1 LPLIEQGTTTS
12 QTGLATFSSLQ
23 QQVIGYDAFGRQ
35 VQTSLTSGG
44 VTQTLVQYTYDNANN
59 LTCTALRMNP
69 SAFASPPVSAC
80 VLGPLGSNGPDR
92 ITQNTYD
99 AANQLTQVTTGYLSS
114 SQTNYA
120 ALTYTPNGLTH
131 TVLDAASNLTTLVY
145 DTYDR
150 VSQVQF
156 PMPTKGSDA
165 SNPSDYEGYGYD
177 NNGNLTSKRLR
188 SGDTITFNYD
198 ALNRATS
205 TVFPAGK
212 SQNVYWG
219 YDLLNRGLYARYGS
233 ASGPGVSYGYDA
245 LSRVTS
251 ETSVGKTLS
260 YQYDAAGNRT
270 RVTWPETGANALY
283 VTYVYDVLN
292 RVTQVEENGATSG
305 PGLLASYGYD
315 SLGRRSSLARA
326 GGAGASTGYGYD
338 GASRLY
344 TLTQTLAGSA
354 SVTYTLG
361 YNAANQVLTKQVS
374 NSAYVAHPAS
384 LTAGYVAN
392 GLNQYTSVTGVTA
405 SYTPANSAAL
415 SYDPAGRLQTETTAG
430 ATTSLL
436 YSGDALVGE
445 YTSSGAIV
453 SRYVM
458 GPGVDEPLVWYQG
471 AGTSTRRWLT
481 ADNQGSVIGYADGS
495 GNSGATY
502 TYGPYGE
509 PIVSGGASAWGG
521 SRYRFTGQI
530 EILEAQLYYYKARVY
545 DPNLGRFYQT
555 DPAGFASDT
564 NLYAYATEDPVNGS
578 DPSGLLDSTGVD
590 GPDSIDSGDDGNW
603 GESGDLVGATFVKAI
618 DVSPAYQNPCPI
630 GAYCLSGDAAQSFL
644 QQFYALNLPGD
655 ALPVTLSA
663 FVLTVVK
670 PQNKTNVIP
679 KNALICTSGGASFY
693 APPSFNPQEI
703 QNDGAAEGPIIGLLD
718 AGRAVGYAGAF
729 DFQRMHNASGGVTFF
744 SAYTKASNF
753 AVGLYVAGA
762 GYNSLEA
769 SAIANGYSFLNAG
782 HGGTSSAATYRNAGI
797 AAAAGAGVSC
807 KPAF

>member
-1 LPLIEQGTTTS
+1 
-12 QTGLATFSSLQ
+12 
-23 QQVIGYDAFGRQ
+23 
-35 VQTSLTSGG
+35 
-44 VTQTLVQYTYDNANN
+44 
-59 LTCTALRMNP
+59 M
-69 SAFASPPVSAC
+69 
-80 VLGPLGSNGPDR
+80 LGPLGSNGPDR

-99 AANQLTQVTTGYLSS
+99 AANQLTQVATGYLSS
-114 SQTNYA
+114 NQVNYA
-120 ALTYTPNGLTH
+120 ALTYTPNGLTK

-156 PMPTKGSDA
+156 PMPTRGSDA

-177 NNGNLTSKRLR
+177 SNGNLTSKRLR
-188 SGDTITFNYD
+188 SGDTVTFSYD

-205 TVFPAGK
+205 AVFPAGK
-212 SQNVYWG
+212 SQTVYWG

-251 ETSVGKTLS
+251 ETSVGKTLA

-315 SLGRRSSLARA
+315 SLGRRSTLTRA
-326 GGAGASTGYGYD
+326 GGAGAGTGYAYD

-374 NSAYVAHPAS
+374 NGAYVAHPAS

-530 EILEAQLYYYKARVY
+530 EIPEAQLYYYKARVY

-555 DPAGFASDT
+555 DPAGLASDT

-578 DPSGLLDSTGVD
+578 DPSGMDPPVAPPQCENGCFFNAPDDFSTDS
-590 GPDSIDSGDDGNW
+590 
-603 GESGDLVGATFVKAI
+603 
-618 DVSPAYQNPCPI
+618 
-630 GAYCLSGDAAQSFL
+630 
-644 QQFYALNLPGD
+644 
-655 ALPVTLSA
+655 LSA
-663 FVLTVVK
+663 CGGSWTCGTNPDGTPSYGAPPFDAIPTAAPASAAFLWLIVNGGPQGSGGGGGGGGDK
-670 PQNKTNVIP
+670 PQNRGHGLQQPVNPQLSPKSTVRGWPLMIGTL
-679 KNALICTSGGASFY
+679 KNAALISTAYLILYGVLFAFCLLKWLAGAIGLKILLLSNPMVYFGAYAASFGRLDY
-693 APPSFNPQEI
+693 TLY
-703 QNDGAAEGPIIGLLD
+703 GLIIGCL
-718 AGRAVGYAGAF
+718 
-729 DFQRMHNASGGVTFF
+729 
-744 SAYTKASNF
+744 
-753 AVGLYVAGA
+753 
-762 GYNSLEA
+762 
-769 SAIANGYSFLNAG
+769 ISFL
-782 HGGTSSAATYRNAGI
+782 I
-797 AAAAGAGVSC
+797 AFVISTIMLSLYKMNRITIYGFLCAYLLWASYIFVL
-807 KPAF
+807 F